1 MRIRAL
7 RSALPLALLL
17 AGCSDQGPEDLGLH
31 AEVEANRVLWVALRP
46 ADYVYEI
53 ERLCFCGVE
62 ARGPVEVTVTDG
74 HVVARAFTDGGGDVP
89 ADFASLFPAAD
100 GLFDIIADALDRD
113 AHEVRVTWDD
123 QTGLPVDFWI
133 DYIEFAVDEE
143 VGYRIVVM
151 PHAPS

>member
-1 MRIRAL
+1 MTTRTLSRL
-7 RSALPLALLL
+7 LPLGLVLFA
-17 AGCSDQGPEDLGLH
+17 CSDQGPEELGLH
-31 AEVEANRVLWVALRP
+31 AQVEANRVIWVAQRP
-46 ADYVYEI
+46 ADYGYEI

-62 ARGPVEVTVTDG
+62 ARGPVVVTVAG
-74 HVVARAFTDGGGDVP
+74 GQVVTRVFTDGSGDVP

-100 GLFDIIADALDRD
+100 GLFDILADALDRE

-123 QTGLPVDFWI
+123 ETGLPVDFWI

-143 VGYRIVVM
+143 VGYRIVAL